1 MKCPACERPGLRK
14 VNVLAEEDQKEF
26 STLLEQ
32 GSQFVRG
39 LGEYPGG
46 RTPVPLW
53 VEHSCCVVMRS
64 RFAMENA
71 MDRLGGELGVDR
83 KKLEGPIGGGD
94 TPGTLEVDEDGD
106 VSFHVRRDAA
116 IGDEDALPERVISCI
131 PEGPFKANC
140 PDCSAACE
148 IGIED
153 GKYFCPSC
161 MTRFAVAPAPK

>member
-1 MKCPACERPGLRK
+1 MECPACERKGLRK
-14 VNVLAEEDQKEF
+14 VHVLAEEGQQEF

-71 MDRLGGELGVDR
+71 MDRLGSELGVDR
-83 KKLEGPIGGGD
+83 KQLEGPIGGGD

-106 VSFHVRRDAA
+106 VNFRVRRDAPIA
-116 IGDEDALPERVISCI
+116 DGELSERIHDCI
-131 PEGPFKANC
+131 PAGPFKANC

-161 MTRFAVAPAPK
+161 MTRFAVAPAAK